1 VRRSALTTAFVLVVA
16 ATPALALDLGRLL
29 PTLELPSP
37 PRSEPPASARPA
49 PSPPATMRP
58 ETVSD
63 DPTASSAP
71 VQGAPGLADPALS
84 VATTEPR
91 KTRRERP
98 RGWRGLLPG
107 SLR

>member
-1 VRRSALTTAFVLVVA
+1 MRRSALTTAFVLVLA

-29 PTLELPSP
+29 PALELPSP
-37 PRSEPPASARPA
+37 PRSETPASGRPA
-49 PSPPATMRP
+49 PTPPAAMRP
-58 ETVSD
+58 ETGSD

-71 VQGAPGLADPALS
+71 VQGAPGNADPALS
-84 VATTEPR
+84 AATPEPR